1 MKDMKNVKD
10 MKKSFV
16 GFFTIFISFTI
27 FMSAFFPSYAAI
39 LGASGM

>member
-1 MKDMKNVKD
+1 MKNVKD
-10 MKKSFV
+10 MKKNFV
-16 GFFTIFISFTI
+16 VFFTI